1 MGNCGSNQENRGREE
16 RRDEN
21 KDRWSENAR
30 VERKRGGGGE
40 RDRAK
45 QKLYIETTKT
55 REKKEDMF
63 ISVRR

>member
-1 MGNCGSNQENRGREE
+1 MAEKKGETRTKTGGQRRRGWRERE
-16 RRDEN
+16 
-21 KDRWSENAR
+21 
-30 VERKRGGGGE
+30 GGGE

-63 ISVRR
+63 RSVRR